1 MDKKK
6 TKMKIII
13 AVAVVVLV
21 IAAAIGYM
29 IVKDL
34 KQEDIL
40 RDEIAELSKKDIMT
54 ARYNTPIKTNGDYA
68 VVEKTIKEYLDD
80 YSTTLKS
87 VLDIMEDKQLANLL
101 SADNYKSDGPDFVKS
116 KEYLTKTKN
125 SFNEKL
131 TKLTKMTSEKEI
143 MKKIKSQKLNSYYID
158 LYEELMLRGVAES
171 DFKESQDELKTASEK
186 INNLLDTQSKIIDL
200 LISSKGT
207 WSVEGD
213 KVVFQSTDTL
223 NKYNELIG
231 QLSK

>member
-1 MDKKK
+1 
-6 TKMKIII
+6 
-13 AVAVVVLV
+13 
-21 IAAAIGYM
+21 
-29 IVKDL
+29 
-34 KQEDIL
+34 
-40 RDEIAELSKKDIMT
+40 
-54 ARYNTPIKTNGDYA
+54 
-68 VVEKTIKEYLDD
+68 
-80 YSTTLKS
+80 
-87 VLDIMEDKQLANLL
+87 
-101 SADNYKSDGPDFVKS
+101 
-116 KEYLTKTKN
+116 
-125 SFNEKL
+125 
-131 TKLTKMTSEKEI
+131 

-213 KVVFQSTDTL
+213 KVVFQNTDTL